1 MTRKRPKVSLS
12 QPIKPQSGDLQK
24 LFTAQDDVEQSA
36 GMQLLAIRLDAIQPD
51 GAQPRRSFPTES
63 LQELSDSIQQDGVIQ
78 PIEVTEIRPNHYL
91 IVHGERRW
99 RAAKMAGLETIP
111 AVVRRRDY
119 DETTRFVRQLV
130 ENIQRE
136 DLNDVDRAGGLLHL
150 RDLLQDELEKA
161 QVEGVSDDQPWGNK
175 ITWAKVGQRLG
186 YSRQRIHQ
194 LIQLLNLP
202 DEIKEDVR
210 DGRISEK
217 DTRIYQG
224 LKPSQQR
231 ALHKAR
237 IAGDITTD
245 EAKNIARILKEN
257 PDRTVYQ
264 TIRDLRKPAPDF
276 LPETKWTE
284 PDASVLPDTTENLPP
299 LAPFTENLPPLAP
312 FTSDSLTTG
321 LAPGTTRVTNIT
333 RLSYIRQHLARI
345 QREDLHMAERQE
357 IIRLLQLI
365 EQDVRSLIEALSTD

>member
-1 MTRKRPKVSLS
+1 MTRKRPKVTLS

-24 LFTAQDDVEQSA
+24 LFTAVDDVEQSA

-51 GAQPRRSFPTES
+51 PAQPRRSFPTES
-63 LQELSDSIQQDGVIQ
+63 LEELGQSIQQDGVIQ

-150 RDLLQDELEKA
+150 RDLMQDVLEKA
-161 QVEGVSDDQPWGNK
+161 QEEGVSDEQPWGNK

-210 DGRISEK
+210 DGRISER

-237 IAGDITTD
+237 LAGDITTD
-245 EAKNIARILKEN
+245 EAKNVARILKEN
-257 PDRTVYQ
+257 PDLTVYQ
-264 TIRDLRKPAPDF
+264 TIRDLRTPTPEFSPQKDWAEPATLSGDDDF
-276 LPETKWTE
+276 SQIETISMS
-284 PDASVLPDTTENLPP
+284 DVLTAN
-299 LAPFTENLPPLAP
+299 
-312 FTSDSLTTG
+312 
-321 LAPGTTRVTNIT
+321 LAPGTTRVTNVT

-345 QREDLHMAERQE
+345 QREGLHTAERQE
-357 IIRLLQLI
+357 VLRLLQLV
-365 EQDVRSLIEALSTD
+365 EQDVRSLIKALSED

>member
-24 LFTAQDDVEQSA
+24 LFNSENDVEQSA

-51 GAQPRRSFPTES
+51 SAQPRRSFPEDS
-63 LQELSDSIQQDGVIQ
+63 LKELRDSISQDGVIQ
-78 PIEVTEIRPNHYL
+78 PIEVTEIRPNQYL

-150 RDLLQDELEKA
+150 RDLMQDELDKA
-161 QVEGVSDDQPWGNK
+161 LEEDISVEQPWGNK
-175 ITWAKVGQRLG
+175 VTWAKVGQRLG

-202 DEIKEDVR
+202 EEIKDDVR
-210 DGRISEK
+210 DGRISER

-237 IAGDITTD
+237 IAGDITTG
-245 EAKNIARILKEN
+245 EAKDIARILKEN
-257 PDRTVYQ
+257 PERTVYQ
-264 TIRDLRKPAPDF
+264 TIRDLRHAPTEIATEKRWSDDSSVSETEQSLPEEPVGFVQELPDF
-276 LPETKWTE
+276 DL
-284 PDASVLPDTTENLPP
+284 V
-299 LAPFTENLPPLAP
+299 
-312 FTSDSLTTG
+312 
-321 LAPGTTRVTNIT
+321 PGKRLVTNTT
-333 RLSYIRQHLARI
+333 RLSYVRQHLARI
-345 QREDLHMAERQE
+345 QREGLVGEERQE
-357 IIRLLQLI
+357 VLRLLHLI
-365 EQDVRSLIEALSTD
+365 EEDVRSLIAALGGK

>member
-150 RDLLQDELEKA
+150 RDLMQDELEKA
-161 QVEGVSDDQPWGNK
+161 QEEGVSDEQPWGNK
-175 ITWAKVGQRLG
+175 MTWAKVGQRLG

-210 DGRISEK
+210 DGRISER

-237 IAGDITTD
+237 LAGDITPD
-245 EAKNIARILKEN
+245 EARDVARLLKEN

-264 TIRDLRKPAPDF
+264 TIRDLRNPAPES
-276 LPETKWTE
+276 LPAIEWPEKAILPDEIEDLPATAVSA
-284 PDASVLPDTTENLPP
+284 PDALS
-299 LAPFTENLPPLAP
+299 
-312 FTSDSLTTG
+312 TS
-321 LAPGTTRVTNIT
+321 LAPGATRVTNTT

-345 QREDLHMAERQE
+345 QRDGLTTTERQE
-357 IIRLLQLI
+357 VLRLLRLV
-365 EQDVRSLIEALSTD
+365 EQDVRSLIKALGED

>member
-51 GAQPRRSFPTES
+51 AAQPRRSFPTES

-78 PIEVTEIRPNHYL
+78 PIEVTEIRPNQYL

-150 RDLLQDELEKA
+150 RDLMQDELEKA
-161 QVEGVSDDQPWGNK
+161 QEEGVSDELPWGNK

-210 DGRISEK
+210 DGRISER

-237 IAGDITTD
+237 LAGDITPD
-245 EAKNIARILKEN
+245 EAKNVARLLKEN

-264 TIRDLRKPAPDF
+264 TIRDLREPTPEL
-276 LPETKWTE
+276 LPETTSSASSTLSDTSENWQHEAVFT
-284 PDASVLPDTTENLPP
+284 PDPMTAS
-299 LAPFTENLPPLAP
+299 
-312 FTSDSLTTG
+312 
-321 LAPGTTRVTNIT
+321 LAPGATRVTNTT
-333 RLSYIRQHLARI
+333 RLSYVRQHLARI
-345 QREDLHMAERQE
+345 QREGLNKTEQQE
-357 IIRLLQLI
+357 VLRLLHLI
-365 EQDVRSLIEALSTD
+365 EQDVRSLIEALSAE